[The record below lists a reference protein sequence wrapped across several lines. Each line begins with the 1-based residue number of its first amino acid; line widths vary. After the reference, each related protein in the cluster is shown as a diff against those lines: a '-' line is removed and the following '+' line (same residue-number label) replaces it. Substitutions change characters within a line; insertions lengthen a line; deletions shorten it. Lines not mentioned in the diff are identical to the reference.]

1 MRPLFD
7 VVAINPATCRNV
19 RLAAMQFYHNRAEGR
34 HSYRCNLNLRE
45 NRILRLDC
53 AAQGAFL
60 RVRCLNI
67 TSALYRAFLP
77 IAESVSSNPHLTVH

>member
-34 HSYRCNLNLRE
+34 HSYRWNLNLRE
-45 NRILRLDC
+45 NASFGSI

-67 TSALYRAFLP
+67 TSALYRALYYFCP
-77 IAESVSSNPHLTVH
+77 VSGISSNC